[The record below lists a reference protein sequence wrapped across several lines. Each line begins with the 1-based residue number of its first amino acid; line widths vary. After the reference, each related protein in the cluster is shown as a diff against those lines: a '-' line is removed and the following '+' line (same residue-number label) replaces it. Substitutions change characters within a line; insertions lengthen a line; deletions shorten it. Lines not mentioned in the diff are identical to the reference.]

1 AVHFVRRQFAGRQL
15 PAGGAGVGDEF
26 SPRVMRVS
34 WAPVIAALLFAAAG
48 CGSRH
53 AAQATF
59 DRAQRRNLASANDGA
74 RVYITNCSS
83 CHQLDGRGVPG
94 AFAPLA
100 GNPVVTGDPR
110 RLLAIVA
117 DGRRGPIRVAGH
129 VYDGEMPAW
138 KGLLS
143 DGEIAAVVSY
153 IRAAWRN
160 NA

>member
-1 AVHFVRRQFAGRQL
+1 MSRA
-15 PAGGAGVGDEF
+15 
-26 SPRVMRVS
+26 
-34 WAPVIAALLFAAAG
+34 AALATAILLLATAG
-48 CGSRH
+48 CGGHR
-53 AAQATF
+53 AAQA
-59 DRAQRRNLASANDGA
+59 RLAQAQRGNLASANDGA

-94 AFAPLA
+94 AFPPLA

-153 IRAAWRN
+153 IRASWRN
-160 NA
+160 NAAAVPEDASY

>member
-1 AVHFVRRQFAGRQL
+1 M
-15 PAGGAGVGDEF
+15 GDEF

-83 CHQLDGRGVPG
+83 CHQLDGRGIPG
-94 AFAPLA
+94 AFPPLA
-100 GNPVVTGDPR
+100 GNPMVTGDAAR
-110 RLLAIVA
+110 VLRVVKY
-117 DGRRGPIRVAGH
+117 GQRGPIRVAGRP
-129 VYDGEMPAW
+129 YTGEMPAW
-138 KGLLS
+138 DGLLS
-143 DGEIAAVVSY
+143 GDEIAAVVSY
-153 IRAAWRN
+153 IRSAWRN
-160 NA
+160 GASEVPDQAGY